1 MVMIV
6 VIDKTGELKGCKFN
20 VEKDELYKKCKF
32 KKLDNFEL
40 RHTWKVK
47 KNKYSFNKVS
57 LFARDIGK
65 ATTENKYDLPPPID
79 SVLYFG
85 SMALTAED
93 DDGLVDLTVEEWE
106 TIYEELFGGFE
117 NLADTA
123 KEDENESDELE
134 DVPSEMKTKSGY
146 LKDDFVVEDTLI
158 ESGTDNSDEDTF
170 EDESSELVYDEYS
183 YSDED

>member
-158 ESGTDNSDEDTF
+158 ESGPDNSDEDTF
-170 EDESSELVYDEYS
+170 EDESTELVYDEYS